1 MTRHLIL
8 SLALL
13 LPFFPAAELTEA
25 AVTPPSPTP
34 HVAPIAPEA
43 GTLAL
48 STEKVI
54 IFKDGHGLFVKAA
67 KGVAD
72 SKGRVF
78 TENVPEQAVLGT
90 FWAVPDERPL
100 RSTVAAWHESVRPK
114 AEERS
119 CLSTIELIRANP
131 GKTLTLGLQDREL
144 TAKVIEV
151 LEASG
156 TAPAPVEQYGSWQ
169 KDVPIRGGE
178 LVVVET
184 LEHQRQVF
192 PLSSIKTVSGRELI
206 THCVQRSEVSTRAR
220 RLTFD
225 FGPDAANKP
234 VSLHMMYFTLGV
246 RWIPTWRV
254 RSGSGSKAELSLQAE
269 ILNEEEDFDAATVD
283 LVVGV
288 PSFKFAGTPSPIS
301 LEQTMRSAVSYA
313 MPSLM
318 NSNLGISNATFN
330 LRSGERME
338 GSGSGNGADINAFA
352 RELGGESKQD
362 FFVYPVKGLALA
374 RGARAV
380 VPLWTR
386 SVPQRH
392 VYTVELTD
400 NGAPSKAALQTN
412 TVMHQ
417 LELTNDTDLPF
428 TTGAAMITDGDL
440 PLGQDLLAYTSPGGK
455 TLVPITT
462 ALDLRAIQS
471 TAEVKRIPI
480 ALTVDKN
487 DYAQVFRRSTVTL
500 SNLQR
505 KAVTMRV
512 SVSATGKIANA
523 TQNGNAV
530 VTDSS
535 DRVNSHSVVTWEVTL
550 APGARMDLAYDLSVY
565 L

>member
-1 MTRHLIL
+1 MTRHLLL

-13 LPFFPAAELTEA
+13 LPFLPAAELTEA

-34 HVAPIAPEA
+34 HLAPIAPEP
-43 GTLAL
+43 GAL
-48 STEKVI
+48 TMSTEKVI

-67 KGVAD
+67 KAVAD
-72 SKGRVF
+72 SRGKVF
-78 TENVPEQAVLGT
+78 TENVPDQAVLGT

-100 RSTVAAWHESVRPK
+100 RSTVAAWHESVRAK

-119 CLSTIELIRANP
+119 CLSTVELIRANP
-131 GKTLTLGLQDREL
+131 GKTVTLGLGDHEL
-144 TAKVIEV
+144 TAKLIEV

-156 TAPAPVEQYGSWQ
+156 SAPAPVEQFGYWQ
-169 KDVPIRGGE
+169 KEVPLRGGE

-184 LEHQRQVF
+184 AEQQRKVF
-192 PLSSIKTVSGRELI
+192 PLSTIHTVSGRELV
-206 THCVQRSEVSTRAR
+206 THCVQRSETATRAR

-225 FGPDAANKP
+225 FGPEAANKP
-234 VSLHMMYFTLGV
+234 VSLHIMYFTPGV

-254 RSGSGSKAELSLQAE
+254 KTGTGPKAELSLQAE

-288 PSFKFAGTPSPIS
+288 PSFKFASTLSPIS
-301 LEQTMRSAVSYA
+301 LEQTMRAAVSYA
-313 MPSLM
+313 MPNLM
-318 NSNLGISNATFN
+318 NSNLGISNASFSM
-330 LRSGERME
+330 RSGERVDGTAM
-338 GSGSGNGADINAFA
+338 GAAENINALA
-352 RELGGESKQD
+352 SELGGESRQD

-392 VYTVELTD
+392 LYTVELAD
-400 NGAPSKAALQTN
+400 DGAPPQSGLQN
-412 TVMHQ
+412 NKVMHQ

-428 TTGAAMITDGDL
+428 TTGAAMITDGDI
-440 PLGQDLLAYTSPGGK
+440 PLGQDLLAYTSRGGK

-462 ALDLRAIQS
+462 ALDLRAIQAS
-471 TAEVKRIPI
+471 NEVKRIPT

-487 DYAQVFRRSTVTL
+487 DYSQVFRRSTVTV

-505 KAVTMRV
+505 TPVTMRV
-512 SVSATGKIANA
+512 SVSATGKISNA
-523 TQNGNAV
+523 TQNGNV
-530 VTDSS
+530 VVSNG
-535 DRVNSHSVVTWEVTL
+535 DRINSRSVVTWEVTL
-550 APGARMDLAYDLSVY
+550 SPGARMDLAYDVSVY